1 MRLDSLQ
8 RGEREAVVPRSTAL
22 EMREL
27 DIGDAGVD
35 GWIPPHTFHMICLIN
50 AQTTCFFHPL
60 LSVGRAVLQPSLH
73 SRQEENSEVDGEEG
87 GLSIHLP
94 REAPW
99 PVTEMEKE
107 TWPTQLTLSAP

>member
-27 DIGDAGVD
+27 DIGDAG
-35 GWIPPHTFHMICLIN
+35 
-50 AQTTCFFHPL
+50 
-60 LSVGRAVLQPSLH
+60 VGRAVLQPSLH